1 MWYDSTVCS
10 SFMSTYCYLNGK
22 IIPFRKASLKLND
35 LGVLRG
41 YGVFDYLRTY
51 HGKPLQLEDNL
62 KRFRSSAKLIGLS
75 VRYPKASLERAIS
88 TLIKKNRLKEASVR
102 MVLTGG
108 PSSDFLT
115 PEKPTLFIL
124 ATPFKPLPGR
134 LYKKGGKLITY
145 EHLRQFP
152 EAKSINYITAVK
164 LQKRRRAEKAIDI
177 LYTYRSKIL
186 ECSVSNFFMFIGN
199 TLVTPKQDIL
209 NGITRRTVMK
219 LASKHFAV
227 IERAI
232 RVAELSHASEMF
244 ITAANKMVLPIVQI
258 DDEIIGTGK
267 VGKNTRQLMQ
277 IFAEFVEKN

>member
-1 MWYDSTVCS
+1 
-10 SFMSTYCYLNGK
+10 MSAYCYFNRT
-22 IIPFRKASLKLND
+22 IVPFGTAFLKLND

-51 HGKPLQLEDNL
+51 HGKPLQLEENL
-62 KRFRSSAKLIGLS
+62 KRFRNSAKLIGLS
-75 VRYPKASLERAIS
+75 VRYPKASLERAIL
-88 TLIKKNRLKEASVR
+88 TLIKKNRLKEASIR

-108 PSSDFLT
+108 PSSDGMT
-115 PEKPTLFIL
+115 PEKPTLYIL
-124 ATPFKPLPGR
+124 ATPFRPLPLR
-134 LYKKGGKLITY
+134 LYKKGGKLITF
-145 EHLRQFP
+145 EHLRQVP
-152 EAKSINYITAVK
+152 EAKTINYLTAVN
-164 LQKRRRAEKAIDI
+164 LQKRKRAEKAIEI
-177 LYTYRSKIL
+177 LYTFRGKIL
-186 ECSVSNFFMFIGN
+186 ECATSNFFMFIGN

-219 LASKHFAV
+219 LASKDYTV
-227 IERAI
+227 VERAI

-267 VGKNTRQLMQ
+267 VGKNTRALMQ

>member
-1 MWYDSTVCS
+1 MIEQPVLT
-10 SFMSTYCYLNGK
+10 MSAYCYFNGK
-22 IIPFRKASLKLND
+22 IVPFRTASLKLND

-51 HGKPLQLEDNL
+51 HGKPLQLEENL
-62 KRFRSSAKLIGLS
+62 KRFRNSAKLIGLS
-75 VRYPKASLERAIS
+75 VRYPKASLERAIL
-88 TLIKKNRLKEASVR
+88 TLIKKNRLKEASIR

-108 PSSDFLT
+108 PSSDGMT
-115 PEKPTLFIL
+115 PEKPTLYIL
-124 ATPFKPLPGR
+124 ATPFRPLPLR
-134 LYKKGGKLITY
+134 LYKKGGKLITF
-145 EHLRQFP
+145 EHLRQVP
-152 EAKSINYITAVK
+152 EAKTINYLTAVN
-164 LQKRRRAEKAIDI
+164 LQKRKRAEKAIEI
-177 LYTYRSKIL
+177 LYTFRGKIL
-186 ECSVSNFFMFIGN
+186 ECATSNFFMFIGN

-219 LASKHFAV
+219 LASKDYTV
-227 IERAI
+227 VERAI

-267 VGKNTRQLMQ
+267 VGKNTRALMQ